1 MCIFVNLLS
10 HKSKKYIFPLQYIFN
25 FAPNKLGFRVYNIDN
40 LGALAHI
47 LGKCG
52 KVVLVG
58 HVNPDG
64 DSIGSLMG
72 MKHYLCGLG
81 KEVVPVVPNRYP
93 EFLGFLDPDKNV
105 LSYAESPEEVQA
117 AVSGAELIICMDF
130 NSLRRIDDLGG
141 EVAVSR
147 AVKVLVDHHPQPD
160 AVFDAVYSYPEL
172 SSTCELAYW
181 VIRGLAPLC
190 GGTVNHACAVSLY
203 TGMMTD
209 TNNFS
214 NSVLPST
221 FRMAGDLME
230 LGVDK
235 EWVQKM
241 VFGGYSQERMRLMGH
256 MLSSNMKIFPRYNA
270 AVMVLDKK
278 TKENFNFKDGDSEG
292 FVNLA
297 LNIRDVKVSA
307 FFTEGDEFVRV
318 SLRSKDDF
326 SVNRLARE
334 HFNGGGHERAAGG
347 RLFIPIQDVEGYF
360 LKSIGEFIE
369 KEKQACLLL

>member
-1 MCIFVNLLS
+1 MYFIYLLS

-25 FAPNKLGFRVYNIDN
+25 FAPIKLVFRVYTINNI
-40 LGALAHI
+40 GALATI
-47 LGKCG
+47 LEKSRN
-52 KVVLVG
+52 VVLVG

-72 MKHYLCGLG
+72 MMHYLAGHG
-81 KEVVPVVPNRYP
+81 KNVVPVVPNKYP
-93 EFLGFLDPDKNV
+93 EFLAFLDPCQQV
-105 LSYAESPEEVQA
+105 LPHSEQGEAVEQA
-117 AVSGAELIICMDF
+117 VAAADLIMCLDF
-130 NSLRRIDDLGG
+130 NSLKRIDALGDV
-141 EVAVSR
+141 VASSA
-147 AVKVLVDHHPQPD
+147 AVKVLIDHHPQPD
-160 AVFDAVYSYPEL
+160 TIFDAIWSYPQL
-172 SSTCELAYW
+172 SSTCELVYW
-181 VIRGLAPLC
+181 VIRNLIPVC
-190 GGTVNHACAVSLY
+190 GGEITLPGAVALY

-209 TNNFS
+209 TNNFA

-221 FRMAGDLME
+221 FMMAGELME

-241 VFGGYSQERMRLMGH
+241 VFGGYSEERMRLMGY
-256 MLSSNMKIFPRYNA
+256 MLSTNMRMVPEHNA
-270 AVMVLDKK
+270 AVMVL
-278 TKENFNFKDGDSEG
+278 TKEIKEKFNFKDGDSEG

-297 LNIRDVKVSA
+297 LNIKSVKVSA

-347 RLFIPIQDVEGYF
+347 RLFIPIGEVGEYF
-360 LKSIGEFIE
+360 VKSLGEFE
-369 KEKQACLLL
+369 GKEK